1 MAAGESRLSL
11 LFAAALLAV
20 AFAHAESLT
29 GSMSWPAGP
38 DMMRD
43 VAAAHAV
50 KQSFTRSLRRGVPLI
65 DPYYRGETFWYNPGV
80 PAIVAGLSWLTGAPV
95 QVVDVRAGAYLNL
108 LTPISFYVLCRTLFG
123 PLVGVAALAAFVFI
137 EPFSSWQAGTYSPW
151 LVVSNFAQAF
161 FYVGLLAWLRFRA
174 KPGLASA
181 CLMGAAMGGAFLV
194 HTAPAVLLAGMFTV
208 AVIAMWRRSAPHR
221 WQVLKIWTAGILVA
235 ALVAVPTLSTIVH
248 YHGRVV
254 QPLPFI
260 WLDPS
265 MELGNLRE
273 FAVVNATQYLFNALT
288 LIGVVVLIRRSRP
301 LAGVLFAWAGLALIL
316 FVWSGYAWRVT
327 GAPLLLRLT
336 PVPAHHFLV
345 YFRAAQS
352 AFCGIAIVAMS
363 DRIAT
368 LSPKPRRAAAVA
380 IAMAVAVMLA
390 IPGYLSR
397 EDFTS
402 YPAMAR
408 SAFSDPL
415 QLATIEWIERETRT
429 GDVFLAPEN
438 ASFSMVGA
446 VGRKAVL
453 VERFFSNPYV
463 EWYSRQ
469 RDAEAMWTAI
479 GSSQCAAFE
488 ALAIRYRVGYV
499 LSVAGM
505 TPPVASEACGLRRAF
520 AAGPFT
526 IHSRVW
532 QARVALE

>member
-29 GSMSWPAGP
+29 GSLSWPAGP

-50 KQSFTRSLRRGVPLI
+50 KQSFTRSFRRGVPLI
-65 DPYYRGETFWYNPGV
+65 DPYYRGEAFWYNPGV
-80 PAIVAGLSWLTGAPV
+80 PAIVAGLSALTGAPI

-108 LTPISFYVLCRTLFG
+108 LTPISFYVLCWALFG
-123 PLVGVAALAAFVFI
+123 PLVGVAALASFLFI
-137 EPFSSWQAGTYSPW
+137 EPFSSWQGGTYSPW

-161 FYVGLLAWLRFRA
+161 FYVGLLAWLRFRMR
-174 KPGLASA
+174 PGLSGA
-181 CLMGAAMGGAFLV
+181 CLVGTAIGAAFLV
-194 HTAPAVLLAGMFTV
+194 HTAPAVLLAGMFTLAIV
-208 AVIAMWRRSAPHR
+208 VMWRRSAPHR
-221 WQVLKIWTAGILVA
+221 WQVLGFWVAGILVA
-235 ALVAVPTLSTIVH
+235 ALVAVPTLATIVH
-248 YHGRVV
+248 YNGRVV

-273 FAVVNATQYLFNALT
+273 FAVVNATQYLFNGLT
-288 LIGVVVLIRRSRP
+288 LLGVVVLIRRSRP
-301 LAGVLFAWAGLALIL
+301 IAGVLLAWAGLALML
-316 FVWSGYAWRVT
+316 FIWSGYAWRVT

-345 YFRAAQS
+345 YVRSAQ
-352 AFCGIAIVAMS
+352 AVFCGIAIVAMS
-363 DRIAT
+363 DRAKT
-368 LSPKPRRAAAVA
+368 LLPRLGRPTAIGMVMAAAV
-380 IAMAVAVMLA
+380 ILA

-408 SAFSDPL
+408 NAFTDPL
-415 QLATIEWIERETRT
+415 QLTTIEWIQHETRT

-469 RDAEAMWTAI
+469 RDTEAMWTAI
-479 GSSQCAAFE
+479 GNSQCAAFKS
-488 ALAIRYRVGYV
+488 LADRYRVGYV

-505 TPPVASEACGLRRAF
+505 TPPIASDACGLKPAF

-526 IHSRVW
+526 IHSRVA
-532 QARVALE
+532 QSAP